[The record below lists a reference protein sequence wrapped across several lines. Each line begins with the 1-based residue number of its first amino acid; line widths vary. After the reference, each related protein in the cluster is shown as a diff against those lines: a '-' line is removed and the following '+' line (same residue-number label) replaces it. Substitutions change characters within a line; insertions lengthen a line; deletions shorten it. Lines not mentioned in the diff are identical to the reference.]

1 MNNREKWSNFK
12 PHFVYRCPCLG
23 EVIEKTFLKDFK
35 SFLQIHDEVFTFVL
49 EHGIHRVFT
58 TKCGENLKD
67 CILCCEEHAGIMVFA
82 LKKFDCTAQPSFET
96 LRLQI
101 NPEDP
106 EKTFCK
112 YCVKNYLRKTFSYFK
127 CLEFN

>member
-1 MNNREKWSNFK
+1 MNNREKWSTFK
-12 PHFVYRCPCLG
+12 PCFVYRCPCLIK
-23 EVIEKTFLKDFK
+23 VIEKSFLKDCK

-49 EHGIHRVFT
+49 EHGLHRVFT

-67 CILCCEEHAGIMVFA
+67 CIFCCEEHASIMVYG

-96 LRLQI
+96 LRLQMDS
-101 NPEDP
+101 EDL

-112 YCVKNYLRKTFSYFK
+112 YCVKYYLRKTFCYFK
-127 CLEFN
+127 SIKFN